1 MDPHVERPGAL
12 DARPN
17 QTRTQPPT
25 HPGLRSVVGEQ
36 VPGPRS
42 VGNQRARRQV
52 PVVGHLPYA
61 A

>member
-1 MDPHVERPGAL
+1 MGPHVERPGAL

-17 QTRTQPPT
+17 QTE
-25 HPGLRSVVGEQ
+25 PGLRSVVGEQ
-36 VPGPRS
+36 APGPRS
-42 VGNQRARRQV
+42 VGNQWARRQV